1 MPQTE
6 ESTLTA
12 SLTNKEASQ
21 DLNCNVKS
29 VTDNSDNSFKTRM
42 MKFESMMRPGISSQG
57 NNITKT
63 LRNTNQE
70 ARNHFPASD
79 PSRPIRRQA
88 SGHVTPLDQ
97 SEARH
102 HDRRKTI
109 SFPASFAL
117 SMTDTGQDS
126 RLTFWEW
133 MMNPL
138 THHNCVTISFH
149 PALFQTV
156 DLCPCIH
163 LLANKLIKIDWV
175 KIYQPHS
182 AE

>member
-1 MPQTE
+1 MSYLTFRKDNLGHRHDELCRMPPSLPQTE

-42 MKFESMMRPGISSQG
+42 MKFESMMRPGSSSQG
-57 NNITKT
+57 NNISKT

-70 ARNHFPASD
+70 TRNHFPASD
-79 PSRPIRRQA
+79 PSQPIRRQA

-117 SMTDTGQDS
+117 SMTDAGQDS
-126 RLTFWEW
+126 RLTF
-133 MMNPL
+133 
-138 THHNCVTISFH
+138 
-149 PALFQTV
+149 
-156 DLCPCIH
+156 
-163 LLANKLIKIDWV
+163 
-175 KIYQPHS
+175 
-182 AE
+182 